1 MRIIQVNDPSAVQE
15 AVSALQQGF
24 LIVYPTDTA
33 YALGA
38 DSMNEQ
44 ALQAIQALKQR
55 TVPKPLPLIASD
67 LPQVEQ
73 FSELSPRERLAA
85 EQYWPGPLTLLVRP
99 KNNISQSITLGRS
112 RVGIRVPNSTFARTL
127 AANLGRPIVA
137 TSANLTGA
145 GAQYS
150 LQALIGLFAERADA
164 PAVLIDAG
172 DLPEILPSTIVEFI
186 EDRAIIHRQGSIQIT

>member
-1 MRIIQVNDPSAVQE
+1 MRVILVNDPSAVQE

-33 YALGA
+33 YALGV
-38 DSMNEQ
+38 DSLNEP
-44 ALQAIQALKQR
+44 ALLAIQALKQR
-55 TVPKPLPLIASD
+55 TVAKPLPLVASD
-67 LPQVEQ
+67 LAQVER

-99 KNNISQSITLGRS
+99 RSNVSQSITLGRS

-137 TSANLTGA
+137 TSANITGA

-150 LQALIGLFAERADA
+150 IQPLISAFNGQSDA
-164 PAVLIDAG
+164 PAIFIDAG
-172 DLPEILPSTIVEFI
+172 DLPEILPSTIVEFL